1 MNLVKYVR
9 DNIGHHHI
17 VKTHQEWMKIDNV
30 KVNVAAYIPCRND
43 WKEKKMNLVD
53 LILKVLAFFFTF
65 GASVEIQL
73 RNESK
78 TNLNLLLVSLSNSQD
93 NSQNFFLDSKVG
105 EKETYYSCQQVV

>member
-9 DNIGHHHI
+9 DNIGHQHI
-17 VKTHQEWMKIDNV
+17 VTTLCRQERTMKTDNV
-30 KVNVAAYIPCRND
+30 KVNLIQNPETSAERDIL
-43 WKEKKMNLVD
+43 NLVD

-78 TNLNLLLVSLSNSQD
+78 TYLDLL
-93 NSQNFFLDSKVG
+93 
-105 EKETYYSCQQVV
+105 

>member
-9 DNIGHHHI
+9 DNIGHQHI
-17 VKTHQEWMKIDNV
+17 VTTLCRQERTMKTDNV
-30 KVNVAAYIPCRND
+30 KVNLIQNTENSTGIRKRNL
-43 WKEKKMNLVD
+43 NLVD

-78 TNLNLLLVSLSNSQD
+78 KNLDLLKLSLFESSIVQLIRC
-93 NSQNFFLDSKVG
+93 SKFKESCFDSK
-105 EKETYYSCQQVV
+105 

>member
-1 MNLVKYVR
+1 MLR
-9 DNIGHHHI
+9 LISLAEMIG
-17 VKTHQEWMKIDNV
+17 KK
-30 KVNVAAYIPCRND
+30 
-43 WKEKKMNLVD
+43 KKMNLVD